1 MTPETHEEP
10 EPQPPRRDLAGLVG
24 SATDW
29 LRSLPRQV
37 SRIRLRDALGSP
49 WAVGLIAAAWAAGI
63 GLAVAALVM
72 ALVWIATP
80 GSGLS
85 VADAMRVA
93 GLLWSVAHGTAV
105 TIGPVTYSLLPWGLA
120 VVPLVLLGYAGGW
133 AARRARVRS
142 VLDLLT
148 LVSMAVFAYSAISFV
163 VAATTSRPDS
173 SVSPLLAA
181 LHALILSALAFT
193 WGAWRSSRDALNE
206 AVPAWIVVCLRA
218 GGVGALTILGAGAVG
233 AGAAL
238 FVRVDDAITMAQSLA
253 AGVWGGLA
261 LLLLGLAYVPV
272 VIVWSSAYLLG
283 AGFTIGPAVAVSP
296 FIPVTAPTQLPP
308 FPLLAAVP
316 QSGTPLAWALPVVGV
331 VAGVLAGLMVVRSAK
346 GSTRLSRLGLAAGA
360 AVVSSAT
367 LMLLAVLSDGALGD
381 VRLAHLGPSPTMVG
395 LLTFGLVLVGA
406 VPSAVLPRGPKA
418 PVLVVA
424 HDPAVAE
431 DLEPVVEAPASPS
444 DSMVPGDSM
453 VLGDGQQAQGGMMA
467 ADGNARHDT
476 VQITIDEQI
485 VRGP

>member
-10 EPQPPRRDLAGLVG
+10 EPQSRRRDVPGFV
-24 SATDW
+24 SATAVW
-29 LRSLPRQV
+29 LRQLPRQV
-37 SRIRLRDALGSP
+37 TRIRPRDALGSP
-49 WAVGLIAAAWAAGI
+49 WSIGPIAAAWAAGI

-120 VVPLVLLGYAGGW
+120 VVPLLLLGYAGGW
-133 AARRARVRS
+133 AARRARIGS
-142 VLDLLT
+142 VTELVA
-148 LVSMAVFAYSAISFV
+148 LVSTGVATYTVIGFV
-163 VAATTSRPDS
+163 VAAATTRPDS

-181 LHALILSALAFT
+181 LHAMTLSAVAFT
-193 WGAWRSSRDALNE
+193 WGAWRWSREVLNE
-206 AVPAWIVVCLRA
+206 AVPAWTVVSLRA
-218 GGVGALTILGAGAVG
+218 GGVGALTIVGAGAIA

-272 VIVWSSAYLLG
+272 AIVWSSAYLIG

-331 VAGVLAGLMVVRSAK
+331 VAGVLAGLMVARCAK
-346 GSTRLSRLGLAAGA
+346 DAPRLSRLGLAAGA
-360 AVVSSAT
+360 SVVSAAA

-381 VRLAHLGPSPTMVG
+381 VRLAHLGPSPTTVG

-424 HDPAVAE
+424 HDPIATQ
-431 DLEPVVEAPASPS
+431 DLLEPMAPEATEESP
-444 DSMVPGDSM
+444 D
-453 VLGDGQQAQGGMMA
+453 GMMSPETYTTQS
-467 ADGNARHDT
+467 NASRDT
-476 VQITIDEQI
+476 EQILIDEQT
-485 VRGP
+485 VKGP